1 MIECASN
8 QLEHLRAHDLQR
20 LERRKRYLKEQR
32 SDTAGPSH
40 SLGAN
45 SPKCFALIF
54 VLHLAER
61 IAVVPSTTWNG
72 RVLMN
77 GNDLSQLE
85 HGSSR
90 PS

>member
-8 QLEHLRAHDLQR
+8 QLEHLRAHELQR
-20 LERRKRYLKEQR
+20 PERRKRYLKEQR

-45 SPKCFALIF
+45 SPKCFAWMF

-61 IAVVPSTTWNG
+61 IATVYRSVAPK
-72 RVLMN
+72 RA
-77 GNDLSQLE
+77 GN
-85 HGSSR
+85 R
-90 PS
+90 